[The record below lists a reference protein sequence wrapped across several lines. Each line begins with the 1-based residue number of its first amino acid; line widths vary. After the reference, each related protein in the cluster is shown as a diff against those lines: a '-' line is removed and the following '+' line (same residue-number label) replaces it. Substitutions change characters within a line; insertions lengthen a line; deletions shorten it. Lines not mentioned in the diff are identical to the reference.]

1 MYIIVLMDWIS
12 EITLKLTSLENVLIE
27 FIIIIFIV

>member
-12 EITLKLTSLENVLIE
+12 EITLELTSLENVLIE

>member
-12 EITLKLTSLENVLIE
+12 EITLELTSLEKVLIE